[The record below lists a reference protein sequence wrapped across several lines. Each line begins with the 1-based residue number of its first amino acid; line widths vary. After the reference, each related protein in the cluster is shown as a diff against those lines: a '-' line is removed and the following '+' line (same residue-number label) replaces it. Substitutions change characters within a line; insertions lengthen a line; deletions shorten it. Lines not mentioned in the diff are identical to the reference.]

1 MAYRVELT
9 KNAETEL
16 EALYLWVVDRAPTQ
30 GAAWFNGLEQAILSL
45 DRFPKRCR
53 IAPESFD
60 SGQPVHVLNYGRSPQ
75 VYRVFFTIDEST
87 KVVRVLHIRRGTRQR
102 PSPGEL
108 TGA

>member
-1 MAYRVELT
+1 MAYGVELT
-9 KNAETEL
+9 KNAEAEL
-16 EALYLWVVDRAPTQ
+16 EALYVWVVDREPTQ
-30 GAAWFNGLEQAILSL
+30 GSAWFNGLEQAILSL

-60 SGQPVHVLNYGRSPQ
+60 PDRPVHVLNYGRRPHI
-75 VYRVFFTIDEST
+75 YRVFFTIDENA
-87 KVVRVLHIRRGTRQR
+87 KVVRVLHIRGGTRQR